1 MFGLFKKR
9 KPSVVVA
16 TLNARLQPLDRA
28 ALEDA
33 FEAAM
38 TRRGHGI
45 RVVGGGTQMAANGE
59 VTECDIEIEIDELS
73 DVTVNAVSET
83 LATMLAPK
91 GSTLYVSDQD
101 RRFDF
106 GAHEG
111 LALYLNGTDLPDD
124 VYRDCDSN
132 HVYAECG
139 RLLEG
144 LGIVSSHWQGP
155 QETALYMY
163 GWDYKAMRERLAP
176 FLQEYPLCQQCRVTQ
191 IA

>member
-9 KPSVVVA
+9 KPSVVIA
-16 TLNARLQPLDRA
+16 TLNARLQPRDRA
-28 ALEDA
+28 TLEDA

-59 VTECDIEIEIDELS
+59 VIECDIEIEIDELS
-73 DVTVNAVSET
+73 DVTVDAVSET

-101 RRFDF
+101 RRIDF

-124 VYRDCDSN
+124 VYRDYDSN

-155 QETALYMY
+155 HETALYMY
-163 GWDYKAMRERLAP
+163 GWDFKAMQARLTP
-176 FLQEYPLCQQCRVTQ
+176 FLQEYPLCRQCRVTQ

>member
-1 MFGLFKKR
+1 
-9 KPSVVVA
+9 
-16 TLNARLQPLDRA
+16 
-28 ALEDA
+28 
-33 FEAAM
+33 
-38 TRRGHGI
+38 
-45 RVVGGGTQMAANGE
+45 MAANGE
-59 VTECDIEIEIDELS
+59 VIDCDIEIEIDELS
-73 DVTVNAVSET
+73 ELTVDAVTET

-101 RRFDF
+101 RRIDF

-111 LALYLNGTDLPDD
+111 LALYLNGADVPDD

-144 LGIVSSHWQGP
+144 LGVVSSHWQGP
-155 QETALYMY
+155 REIALYMY
-163 GWDYKAMRERLAP
+163 GWDFQAMQERLTP
-176 FLQEYPLCQQCRVTQ
+176 FLQEYPLCQQCRVIQ

>member
-1 MFGLFKKR
+1 MFGRFKKR
-9 KPSVVVA
+9 SSSIVIV
-16 TLNARLQPLDRA
+16 TLNAQLQPLDRA

-33 FEAAM
+33 FDAAM
-38 TRRGHGI
+38 KQRGQEI

-59 VTECDIEIEIDELS
+59 ISECDIEIEFDGPS
-73 DVTVNAVSET
+73 DARVEAISET
-83 LATMLAPK
+83 LTSMLAPK
-91 GSTLYVSDQD
+91 GSTLHVLDLD
-101 RRFDF
+101 RRIPF

-111 LALYLNGTDLPDD
+111 LALYLNGTDLADE

-132 HVYAECG
+132 YVSAECS

-155 QETALYMY
+155 YETALYMY
-163 GWDYKAMRERLAP
+163 GWDFKAMQERLTP
-176 FLQEYPLCQQCRVTQ
+176 FLQEYPLCQQCRVLQ